1 MHRLVLI
8 MAAVLVPFPVPAGPL
23 DGQEARARWER
34 MAQIR
39 QQKFDLVLPEAM
51 RENGI
56 EMWIVTRREGYDDPL
71 TPDLGDGYVSDVGYY
86 VFTDR
91 GAPRIERAALGISGP
106 LLEDAGGYDIVTGD
120 FELARFVAERDPE
133 RIGVNMAEHIGAA
146 DGLSHTMYQRL
157 RRTLG
162 EPYASRL
169 VSAEKLVSD
178 FRSRRTA
185 TEIAAFAEA
194 GEMSRRI
201 VERALSSEVISPG
214 ETTLADVAWW
224 MMEELHRRNLGTSFG
239 LPSVYVTGPGGIEAT
254 SDDRIIRPGDLLMI
268 DWGVGFLNFH
278 TDMKRVAYVLRD
290 DEEEAPA
297 GLRRAFERGL
307 EVRRIMTEAIRPGR
321 TAEETLRAI
330 ERRVDRADGFA
341 YMEGF
346 DRPTDAPDVTDVI
359 VGSHSV
365 GNLGHG
371 VGPSI
376 AFFNPE
382 RLTYEL
388 RPSNLISVELFAWT
402 SAPEWD
408 GAKVRIPLEDDA
420 VVTERGVEWL
430 YPANRAILLVR

>member
-1 MHRLVLI
+1 MRPAFLVLL
-8 MAAVLVPFPVPAGPL
+8 ALLFLPLVPR
-23 DGQEARARWER
+23 DGEAQEARSRWER

-39 QQKFDLVLPEAM
+39 RDKFDHVLPEAM
-51 RENGI
+51 RENEI
-56 EMWIVTRREGYDDPL
+56 DMWIVARREGYDDPL
-71 TPDLGDGYVSDVGYY
+71 TPDLGGGYVGDVGYY

-91 GAPRIERAALGISGP
+91 GGERIERAALGITGP
-106 LLEDAGGYDIVTGD
+106 LLENGGGYDVVTGQYD
-120 FELARFVAERDPE
+120 LREFVAERDPQ
-133 RIGVNMAEHIGAA
+133 RIGVNTAEHIGAA
-146 DGLSHTMYQRL
+146 DGLSHTMYRRI

-162 EPYASRL
+162 EPWADRL

-201 VERALSSEVISPG
+201 AERALSNEVITPG

-224 MMEELHRRNLGTSFG
+224 MMEELHRRNLGSSFG
-239 LPSVYVTGPGGIEAT
+239 LPSVYATGPGGVEAT
-254 SDDRIIRPGDLLMI
+254 SDDRVIRPGDLLMI

-290 DEEEAPA
+290 GEDAAPE
-297 GLRRAFERGL
+297 GIRTAFRKGL
-307 EVRRIMTEAIRPGR
+307 EVREILTSTIRPGR
-321 TAEETLRAI
+321 TAEETLRII
-330 ERRVDRADGFA
+330 ERRIDEAEGFS
-341 YMEGF
+341 YMEAF
-346 DRPTDAPDVTDVI
+346 DQPTEGPHTDVI
-359 VGSHSV
+359 IGSHSV

-371 VGPSI
+371 IGPSI

-402 SAPEWD
+402 PAPEWG

-420 VVTERGVEWL
+420 VLTERGVEWL
-430 YPANRAILLVR
+430 YPANRRILLVR